1 MTQLDINTTCNWQSP
16 LPPGAEIAVLSC
28 LLCPSCCLPHTVG
41 YCSKILLQTVELPL
55 LIKAVTSLSLTGF
68 FLQSWG
74 WLSTGLAVLQLKP
87 KSWWTSQETEETPV
101 SAKMLRSKDG
111 NEKLQGSPL
120 TFGAWKF
127 AGISPEWLSTNMWD
141 PQSYRNNC
149 SVAVQ

>member
-16 LPPGAEIAVLSC
+16 LPPQSWDCCSVLPSVSF
-28 LLCPSCCLPHTVG
+28 LLSATHTMG

-55 LIKAVTSLSLTGF
+55 LIKAATSPSGF
-68 FLQSWG
+68 FLQSWS
-74 WLSTGLAVLQLKP
+74 WLSTGLAVLQLKSY
-87 KSWWTSQETEETPV
+87 SWWTSQETEETPV
-101 SAKMLRSKDG
+101 SAKRLRSKDG

-149 SVAVQ
+149 SVAIH